1 MNRNADDDLQRMA
14 EEERAAEGRE
24 SSDSKN
30 TDQYS
35 ANRDLIAY
43 RRLFSILGEQPEYK
57 PTGIEAAVI
66 AKIEHA
72 RKRSVLVDHVWL
84 ALGVFFLVV
93 IGVVAV
99 AVSTLSISF
108 SGWQLKIMALGV
120 CAGVVIVVLNTIE
133 RKLLRR

>member
-1 MNRNADDDLQRMA
+1 MNTNADDYLQRMA
-14 EEERAAEGRE
+14 EEERAAEG
-24 SSDSKN
+24 SGVADSEGV
-30 TDQYS
+30 DQNS
-35 ANRDLIAY
+35 ANRDLMAY
-43 RRLFSILGEQPEYK
+43 RRLFRILGEQPQYK
-57 PTGIEAAVI
+57 PMGIEGAVI

-72 RKRSVLVDHVWL
+72 RKRSVFVDHVWL

-120 CAGVVIVVLNTIE
+120 CAGVVIVVLNAVE